1 MPKAA
6 RKTKSAKPQPKP
18 KAEKVKRKALRNIDN
33 EEVKSKKV
41 NRVTKSKKNSQEQVV
56 EVSLESVVW
65 ITRLCCKHLPAVV

>member
-56 EVSLESVVW
+56 EVSL
-65 ITRLCCKHLPAVV
+65 